1 MKKYVKPELYYED
14 FELSQHIAMCD
25 LKLSSSDPANCSIT
39 EDRVTNGGLVGGFLD
54 ITKACKFPY
63 EDYCYTNGSGAMGTT
78 FQS

>member
-25 LKLSSSDPANCSIT
+25 LKLSSGDPASCKIV
-39 EDRVTNGGLVGGFLD
+39 EDRVTGGELVGGFLD
-54 ITKACKFPY
+54 TTACAFSY
-63 EDYCYTNGSGAMGTT
+63 ENYCYTNGSGAMGTT